1 MKRRNFIATLGA
13 TLMIPTACKM
23 RGLGTESA
31 SASVAGKE
39 LLLPRALRPGDAVGY
54 ITPATYVSDPDL
66 LGRADRNLK
75 NFGLKPKFG
84 KSVGKHSGY
93 LGGSIDERL
102 DDLHGM
108 FRDPEIRGIFAV
120 RGGYGS
126 GQLLDRIDYDLIRK
140 NPKAFVGYS
149 DITALHLAI
158 NKHAGLVTFHGPVGI
173 STFPDYTKDYFR
185 KAVFQS
191 TPIGNVA
198 NRPGHPARIIRP
210 GKATGRLIGGNLS
223 LVCELMGTPYEIDTR
238 DKILFLEDTSEEPFR
253 IDRMLTQLRLAGK
266 FKDAAGIVFG
276 ECAGC
281 KPNECAPA
289 FGASFTVSE
298 VADQLFG
305 NLNIPVISGLT
316 IGHTEDQITLP
327 QGIMATL
334 DGDHGELRI
343 DEAAVRA

>member
-191 TPIGNVA
+191 KPVGPLVN
-198 NRPGHPARIIRP
+198 GP
-210 GKATGRLIGGNLS
+210 GKNHT
-223 LVCELMGTPYEIDTR
+223 
-238 DKILFLEDTSEEPFR
+238 
-253 IDRMLTQLRLAGK
+253 LR
-266 FKDAAGIVFG
+266 
-276 ECAGC
+276 
-281 KPNECAPA
+281 
-289 FGASFTVSE
+289 
-298 VADQLFG
+298 
-305 NLNIPVISGLT
+305 VI
-316 IGHTEDQITLP
+316 
-327 QGIMATL
+327 
-334 DGDHGELRI
+334 R
-343 DEAAVRA
+343 